1 MPVNSGDKIVVTEI
15 AHKTTAL
22 FRPPFGSWSNQSL
35 RESWFPGKRNRV
47 ECAWANTKDLECQ
60 DFFPLKHHTNTRSRL
75 IPSRSTAHYWGCLGA
90 RRLHCQER
98 ALSRNPSIMRRLG
111 LLSLA
116 CKFLEALMP
125 CTTLTPTR
133 MYETVDISIGFNTG
147 HRARLCQPP
156 PEPKWDP
163 SHLSLQRWD
172 SIPCQ
177 GGWRSWKRHWFTY
190 LSLTS
195 RWCYSTALSI
205 CHVATV
211 VSGHHGIQV
220 SHVYEVCLWLFG
232 FLP

>member
-1 MPVNSGDKIVVTEI
+1 MRLRRFFVPRHKNQHRQSRCWFLVTRRGHLGPKSRRKRRLGLEIWHLRMPIS
-15 AHKTTAL
+15 
-22 FRPPFGSWSNQSL
+22 PPAGL
-35 RESWFPGKRNRV
+35 
-47 ECAWANTKDLECQ
+47 
-60 DFFPLKHHTNTRSRL
+60 
-75 IPSRSTAHYWGCLGA
+75 CLGA

-195 RWCYSTALSI
+195 R
-205 CHVATV
+205 
-211 VSGHHGIQV
+211 
-220 SHVYEVCLWLFG
+220 
-232 FLP
+232 